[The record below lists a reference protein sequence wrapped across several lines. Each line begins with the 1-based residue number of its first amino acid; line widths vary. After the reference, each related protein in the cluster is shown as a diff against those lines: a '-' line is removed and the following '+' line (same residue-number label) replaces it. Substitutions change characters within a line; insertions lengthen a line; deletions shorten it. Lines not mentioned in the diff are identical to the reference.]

1 MITRWSQNLCAK
13 YQICLPERAVF
24 TSAQRQ
30 ICRDFTTILTPK
42 IDPNGLECVMK
53 TLCLFV
59 GLMLCSSVVLA
70 DNVEGKISAINSKA
84 KTLVVQGKTFYV
96 TPDTNFD
103 DNLGSFK
110 GLKVGQRV
118 DVDYDRKNG
127 KRYAAEIE
135 DKSDQ
140 SSDDQRQS
148 SQDDDRDQEDDRQ
161 KDDQDD

>member
-1 MITRWSQNLCAK
+1 
-13 YQICLPERAVF
+13 
-24 TSAQRQ
+24 
-30 ICRDFTTILTPK
+30 
-42 IDPNGLECVMK
+42 MK
-53 TLCLFV
+53 KLLLSV
-59 GLMLCSSVVLA
+59 GLMLCSSMVLA

-84 KTLVVQGKTFYV
+84 KSLVVQGKTFYV

-103 DNLGSFK
+103 DHLGSFK

-135 DKSDQ
+135 HKSNQ
-140 SSDDQRQS
+140 QADDQRQS
-148 SQDDDRDQEDDRQ
+148 SQDDDRNQEDDRQ

>member
-1 MITRWSQNLCAK
+1 
-13 YQICLPERAVF
+13 
-24 TSAQRQ
+24 
-30 ICRDFTTILTPK
+30 
-42 IDPNGLECVMK
+42 MK
-53 TLCLFV
+53 KLWLSV
-59 GLMLCSSVVLA
+59 GLMLCSTVVLA

-84 KTLVVQGKTFYV
+84 KSLVVQGKTFYV

-127 KRYAAEIE
+127 KRYAAIE

-140 SSDDQRQS
+140 QADDQSQS
-148 SQDDDRDQEDDRQ
+148 SQDDDRQ